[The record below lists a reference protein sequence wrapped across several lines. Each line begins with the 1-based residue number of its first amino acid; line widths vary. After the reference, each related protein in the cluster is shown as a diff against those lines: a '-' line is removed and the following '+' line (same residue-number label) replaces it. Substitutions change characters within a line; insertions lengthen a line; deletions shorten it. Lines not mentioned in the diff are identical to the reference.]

1 MNQRAEVLG
10 FRIILLLLFVAVL
23 PSRGSVVLFSSEA
36 AWLATTAV
44 SNTTGFEGIASP
56 GTTSDF
62 STSAGLTSGGVNFL
76 GQTVFESC
84 DFPSPCGITSS
95 GYELSVS
102 APGVYDGLDW
112 GTGAYL
118 VGPRSYFEVE
128 SIGAAVE
135 QNGTLTASL
144 PAGTTSVGFDLMSV
158 DGQAVPPAE
167 PQVCLSTGD
176 CFNLTTPAYPGQLF
190 VGFTSTTPL
199 TSVTITIADGLDSSN
214 QVFLDNFAIGAAI
227 PEPRGLSMMLLGLAV
242 LFAVVSYRRRT
253 RSYQKLRT
261 D

>member
-1 MNQRAEVLG
+1 MNQRIDVLG
-10 FRIILLLLFVAVL
+10 LRIILLLLFVAVL

-36 AWLATTAV
+36 AWLATTTV

-76 GQTVFESC
+76 GQIVNESC
-84 DFPSPCGITSS
+84 SFPGGCFTTST
-95 GYELSVS
+95 GYQLQVS
-102 APGVYDGLDW
+102 APGAFDGLDW

-118 VGPRSYFEVE
+118 VGPQSEVE
-128 SIGAAVE
+128 VVSIGAATE

-199 TSVTITIADGLDSSN
+199 TSVAITIPDGLDSFN
-214 QVFLDNFAIGAAI
+214 QVFLDNFAVGAAI
-227 PEPRGLSMMLLGLAV
+227 PEPRGLSMMLLGLAA
-242 LFAVVSYRRRT
+242 LFAVVRHRRNSASRA
-253 RSYQKLRT
+253 
-261 D
+261 